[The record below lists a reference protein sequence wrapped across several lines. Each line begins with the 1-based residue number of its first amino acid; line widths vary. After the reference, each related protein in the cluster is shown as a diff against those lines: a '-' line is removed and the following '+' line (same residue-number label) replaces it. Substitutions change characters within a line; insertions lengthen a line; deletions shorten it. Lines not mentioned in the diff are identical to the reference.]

1 MNKTVLSLVG
11 YSGSIATV
19 LASASLANPDTAKT
33 TPYPEVMNLTQVP
46 RFNDRGMIPQVRV
59 ATNISPRKSA
69 VATATPVKIAPARAL
84 ARQPLNQTVAKAK
97 PARVVREELVSQNL
111 AQLRLMKKYGIECAS
126 CRNLSP
132 TVMVMGYSSTGM

>member
-11 YSGSIATV
+11 CSSSIATV
-19 LASASLANPDTAKT
+19 LASATLANPDTAKT

-46 RFNDRGMIPQVRV
+46 RFDGRGMILQFQV
-59 ATNISPRKSA
+59 ATKIQPSK
-69 VATATPVKIAPARAL
+69 PV
-84 ARQPLNQTVAKAK
+84 VAKAK
-97 PARVVREELVSQNL
+97 PVQQNIAKAKPAKIVREELVIQSL
-111 AQLRLMKKYGIECAS
+111 RQLRLMKKYGIECAS